1 MVNIGNDWD
10 RVLEGEFQK
19 PYYQLVRNFLIEE
32 YRSQTIYPDMRD
44 IFNALRYTPYGDV
57 KVVILGQDPYHE
69 PGQAHGLAFSVQE
82 GVPQPPSLVNI
93 FKELESDLGF
103 PPPDKNHGCLI
114 PCEFPPGHG
123 MGDSDGRDYP
133 EIE

>member
-69 PGQAHGLAFSVQE
+69 PGQAHGLAFSVQ
-82 GVPQPPSLVNI
+82 
-93 FKELESDLGF
+93 
-103 PPPDKNHGCLI
+103 
-114 PCEFPPGHG
+114 
-123 MGDSDGRDYP
+123 
-133 EIE
+133 